1 MRNTKI
7 VATVGPASE
16 SEEILSRLIEAGVDV
31 FRLNFSHGSYE
42 KHQAVYERIRGLARK
57 SGKAVAILQDLQGPK
72 IRLGRFGT
80 GSVEV
85 KTGQRFIITAR
96 KITGAPGISST
107 DYAKLPE
114 EVKEGDKIL
123 IDDGLVAMRVRE
135 VKGQDVHCEV
145 IAGGVV
151 SDRKGLNL
159 PGAMLKVPAM
169 TKKDREDLAF
179 GVKLGVDYVA
189 LSFVRSSKDVK
200 QCKALIQTLGGHQP
214 VIAKLEKPQALDD
227 LAAILEESGGVMVA
241 RGDLGVEMDPER
253 VPLAQKHIIRQ
264 ANRAKVPVITAT
276 QMLESMRE
284 NPVPTRAEASDVAN
298 AIFDGTDAVMLSGET
313 AAGRYPVESVRM
325 MVRIIQA
332 AEQGD
337 PERTVPFPRRETMA
351 QSLEPSEAVARA
363 AAATVGF
370 VGAQAIVVFS
380 RSGRSALYV
389 SKYRPAAS
397 ILAFTTNDATR
408 RRMALYWGVVPRL
421 IGELDTIDDMIH
433 EVDQSLVRLGLAQ
446 RGDPI
451 LLLSGAPMQA
461 NQPTNM
467 MMVHVVGTEGVVA
480 RNEAPETTAAEVRVP
495 VPAKTASKK
504 KRARK

>member
-42 KHQAVYERIRGLARK
+42 KHQEVYERIRALARK
-57 SGKAVAILQDLQGPK
+57 NGKAIAILQDLQGPK
-72 IRLGRFGT
+72 IRLGRFAT

-96 KITGAPGISST
+96 KVTGGPGIVAT
-107 DYAKLPE
+107 DYAKLPN
-114 EVKEGDKIL
+114 EVKDGDRIL
-123 IDDGLVAMRVRE
+123 IDDGLIAMRVRE

-145 IAGGVV
+145 ISGGVV

-159 PGAMLKVPAM
+159 PGAMLKLPSM
-169 TKKDREDLAF
+169 TKKDRADLAF
-179 GVKLGVDYVA
+179 GVKLGVDYIA
-189 LSFVRSSKDVK
+189 LSFVRSAKDVR
-200 QCKALIQTLGGHQP
+200 QCKALIAKLGGTQP
-214 VIAKLEKPQALDD
+214 VISKLEKPQALDD
-227 LAAILEESGGVMVA
+227 LSAILAEGGGVMVA

-276 QMLESMRE
+276 QMLETMRE

-313 AAGRYPVESVRM
+313 AAGKYPVESVRM

-332 AEQGD
+332 AEEGD
-337 PERTVPFPRRETMA
+337 PDRTAPLVRRDAAASSA
-351 QSLEPSEAVARA
+351 QIEASEAVARA
-363 AAATVGF
+363 AAATVGS
-370 VGAQAIVVFS
+370 VGAQAIVVFT
-380 RSGRSALYV
+380 RTGRSALYV
-389 SKYRPAAS
+389 SKNRPSSS
-397 ILAFTTNDATR
+397 ILAFSISDTTR

-421 IGELDTIDDMIH
+421 MGELDTIDDMIH
-433 EVDQSLVRLGLAQ
+433 EVDGALVRLGLAK
-446 RGDPI
+446 RGDSI
-451 LLLSGAPMQA
+451 LLLASAPMQS
-461 NQPTNM
+461 NQRTNM
-467 MMVHVVGTEGVVA
+467 MLVHVVGAV
-480 RNEAPETTAAEVRVP
+480 
-495 VPAKTASKK
+495 
-504 KRARK
+504 

>member
-16 SEEILSRLIEAGVDV
+16 SEEILSRLIDAGVDV

-42 KHQAVYERIRGLARK
+42 KHQQVYERIRGLARK
-57 SGKAVAILQDLQGPK
+57 NGRAIAVLQDLQGPK
-72 IRLGRFGT
+72 IRLGRFQE

-85 KTGQRFIITAR
+85 KTGQRFIVTAR
-96 KITGAPGISST
+96 KIVGGPGISST
-107 DYAKLPE
+107 DYPKLPE
-114 EVKEGDKIL
+114 EVKEGDRIL
-123 IDDGLVAMRVRE
+123 IDDGLVAMRVRD
-135 VKGQDVHCEV
+135 VKGPDVHCEV

-159 PGAMLKVPAM
+159 PGALLKVPSM
-169 TKKDREDLAF
+169 TKKDRADLAF
-179 GVKLGVDYVA
+179 GVKLGVDYIA
-189 LSFVRSSKDVK
+189 LSFVRSAKDVK
-200 QCKALIQTLGGHQP
+200 QCKKLIADHGGSQP

-227 LAAILEESGGVMVA
+227 LSAILQESGGVMVA

-253 VPLAQKHIIRQ
+253 VPLAQKHIIRA

-276 QMLESMRE
+276 QMLETMRE

-313 AAGRYPVESVRM
+313 AAGKYPVESVRM

-337 PERTVPFPRRETMA
+337 PERAAPWARRE
-351 QSLEPSEAVARA
+351 QSSASLDASEAVARA

-370 VGAQAIVVFS
+370 VGAQAIVVFT
-380 RSGRSALYV
+380 RSGRSALQV
-389 SKYRPAAS
+389 SKYRPPAS
-397 ILAFTTNDATR
+397 ILAFSTSDTTK

-421 IGELDTIDDMIH
+421 MGELDTIDDMIH
-433 EVDQSLVRLGLAQ
+433 EVDGALVRLGLAQ

-467 MMVHVVGTEGVVA
+467 MLVHTVGAV
-480 RNEAPETTAAEVRVP
+480 
-495 VPAKTASKK
+495 
-504 KRARK
+504 

>member
-16 SEEILSRLIEAGVDV
+16 SEEILSRLMEAGVDV

-42 KHQAVYERIRGLARK
+42 KHEAVYRRIRTLGERAGRPI
-57 SGKAVAILQDLQGPK
+57 AVLQDLQGPK
-72 IRLGRFGT
+72 IRLGRFAT
-80 GSVEV
+80 GSVQV

-96 KITGAPGISST
+96 KVMGGPGIVST
-107 DYAKLPE
+107 DFKRLPH
-114 EVKEGDKIL
+114 EVKEGERIL
-123 IDDGLVAMRVRE
+123 IDDGLVALRVRDVRGE
-135 VKGQDVHCEV
+135 DVHCEV

-189 LSFVRSSKDVK
+189 LSFVRSAADVR
-200 QCKALIQTLGGHQP
+200 QCKKLVAKLGGEQP

-227 LAAILEESGGVMVA
+227 LTEILTESGGVMVA

-264 ANRAKVPVITAT
+264 ANRYKVPVITAT

-313 AAGRYPVESVRM
+313 AAGRYPVEAVRM
-325 MVRIIQA
+325 MVRIAEA
-332 AEQGD
+332 AESGD
-337 PERTVPFPRRETMA
+337 IDRFGPRREIA
-351 QSLEPSEAVARA
+351 QTLDPTEAVARA
-363 AAATVGF
+363 AASTVPF

-380 RSGRSALYV
+380 RSGRSALQV
-389 SKYRPAAS
+389 SKCRPPHVA
-397 ILAFTTNDATR
+397 ILAFTPLEETR
-408 RRMALYWGVVPRL
+408 RKMALYWGVVPRL
-421 IGELDTIDDMIH
+421 LPELDTIDEMIR
-433 EVDQSLVRLGLAQ
+433 EVDRALIRLDLAQ

-451 LLLSGAPMQA
+451 LMVAGAPMKA
-461 NQPTNM
+461 KLGTNM
-467 MMVHVVGTEGVVA
+467 MMVHVIGQMG
-480 RNEAPETTAAEVRVP
+480 
-495 VPAKTASKK
+495 
-504 KRARK
+504 

>member
-1 MRNTKI
+1 M
-7 VATVGPASE
+7 
-16 SEEILSRLIEAGVDV
+16 LSRLIEAGVDV

-42 KHQAVYERIRGLARK
+42 KHQEVYERIRALARK
-57 SGKAVAILQDLQGPK
+57 SNKTIAILQDLQGPK
-72 IRLGRFGT
+72 IRLGRFT
-80 GSVEV
+80 NGSVEV

-96 KITGAPGISST
+96 KVMGGPGLSAT
-107 DYAKLPE
+107 DYAKLPN
-114 EVKEGDKIL
+114 EVKEGDRIL

-159 PGAMLKVPAM
+159 PGAMLKVPSM
-169 TKKDREDLAF
+169 TKKDRADLAF
-179 GVKLGVDYVA
+179 GVKLGVDFIA
-189 LSFVRSSKDVK
+189 LSFVRSAKDVRS
-200 QCKALIQTLGGHQP
+200 CKKLIAVLGGTQP

-227 LAAILEESGGVMVA
+227 LSAILAEAGGVMVA

-253 VPLAQKHIIRQ
+253 VPLAQKHIIRE

-276 QMLESMRE
+276 QMLETMRE

-313 AAGRYPVESVRM
+313 AAGKYPVESVRM
-325 MVRIIQA
+325 MVRIIKA
-332 AEQGD
+332 AEEGD
-337 PERTVPFPRRETMA
+337 PDRSTPLVRRQGA
-351 QSLEPSEAVARA
+351 IHHIDASEAVARA
-363 AAATVGF
+363 AAATVAV
-370 VGAQAIVVFS
+370 VGAQAIVVFT

-397 ILAFTTNDATR
+397 ILAFSVSDTTR

-421 IGELDTIDDMIH
+421 MGELDTIDDMIH
-433 EVDQSLVRLGLAQ
+433 EVDGALVRLGLAQ
-446 RGDPI
+446 RGDSI

-461 NQPTNM
+461 NQHTNM
-467 MMVHVVGTEGVVA
+467 MLVHVVGAV
-480 RNEAPETTAAEVRVP
+480 
-495 VPAKTASKK
+495 
-504 KRARK
+504 

>member
-16 SEEILSRLIEAGVDV
+16 SEEMLSRLIDAGVDV

-42 KHQAVYERIRGLARK
+42 KHQEVYDRIRALARK
-57 SGKAVAILQDLQGPK
+57 SGRAIAVLQDLQGPK
-72 IRLGRFGT
+72 IRLGRFQG

-85 KTGQRFIITAR
+85 KTGQRFTITAR
-96 KITGAPGISST
+96 KVMGGPGLSNT
-107 DYAKLPE
+107 DYVKLPE
-114 EVKEGDKIL
+114 EVKPGDRIL
-123 IDDGLVAMRVRE
+123 IDDGLVVMRVRE
-135 VKGQDVHCEV
+135 IKGQDVHCEV
-145 IAGGVV
+145 IAGGIV

-179 GVKLGVDYVA
+179 GVKLGVDFVA
-189 LSFVRSSKDVK
+189 LSFVRAAKDVK
-200 QCKALIQTLGGHQP
+200 QCKKLIEELGGTQP

-227 LAAILEESGGVMVA
+227 HSAILQESGGVMVA

-276 QMLESMRE
+276 QMLETMRE

-313 AAGRYPVESVRM
+313 AAGKYPVESVRM

-337 PERTVPFPRRETMA
+337 PDRSSPWTRRETM
-351 QSLEPSEAVARA
+351 SETLDPSDAVARA
-363 AAATVGF
+363 AASTVSF
-370 VGAQAIVVFS
+370 VGAQAIVVFT

-389 SKYRPAAS
+389 SKYRPPAS
-397 ILAFTTNDATR
+397 ILAFSTSDTTR
-408 RRMALYWGVVPRL
+408 RRMALFWGVVPRL
-421 IGELDTIDDMIH
+421 MGELDTIDDMIH
-433 EVDQSLVRLGLAQ
+433 EVDGALVRLGLAQ
-446 RGDPI
+446 RGDTI

-461 NQPTNM
+461 SQPTNM
-467 MMVHVVGTEGVVA
+467 MLVHVVGAV
-480 RNEAPETTAAEVRVP
+480 
-495 VPAKTASKK
+495 
-504 KRARK
+504 

>member
-42 KHQAVYERIRGLARK
+42 KHQEVYERIRALARK
-57 SGKAVAILQDLQGPK
+57 NGKAIAILQDLQGPK
-72 IRLGRFGT
+72 IRLGRFAT

-96 KITGAPGISST
+96 KVTGGPGIVAT
-107 DYAKLPE
+107 DYAKLPN
-114 EVKEGDKIL
+114 EVKEGDRIL
-123 IDDGLVAMRVRE
+123 IDDGLIAMRVRE

-145 IAGGVV
+145 ISGGVV

-159 PGAMLKVPAM
+159 PGALLKLPSM
-169 TKKDREDLAF
+169 TKKDRADLAF
-179 GVKLGVDYVA
+179 GVKLGVDYIA
-189 LSFVRSSKDVK
+189 LSFVRSAKDVR
-200 QCKALIQTLGGHQP
+200 QCKKLIAELGGTQP
-214 VIAKLEKPQALDD
+214 VISKLEKPQALDD
-227 LAAILEESGGVMVA
+227 LSAILAEGGGVMVA

-276 QMLESMRE
+276 QMLETMRE

-313 AAGRYPVESVRM
+313 AAGKYPVESVRM

-332 AEQGD
+332 AEEGD
-337 PERTVPFPRRETMA
+337 PDRSAPLVRREA
-351 QSLEPSEAVARA
+351 AASSVQIEASEAVARA
-363 AAATVGF
+363 AASTVSS
-370 VGAQAIVVFS
+370 VGAQAIVVFT
-380 RSGRSALYV
+380 RTGRSALYV
-389 SKYRPAAS
+389 SKNRPSAS
-397 ILAFTTNDATR
+397 ILAFSISDTTR

-421 IGELDTIDDMIH
+421 MGELDTIDDMIH
-433 EVDQSLVRLGLAQ
+433 EVDAALVRLGLAQ
-446 RGDPI
+446 RGDSI
-451 LLLSGAPMQA
+451 LLLASAPMQS
-461 NQPTNM
+461 NQRTNM
-467 MMVHVVGTEGVVA
+467 MLVHVVGAV
-480 RNEAPETTAAEVRVP
+480 
-495 VPAKTASKK
+495 
-504 KRARK
+504 